1 MSLTAYYISEN
12 FNFELNKICQL
23 KRLYCFVNAT
33 GSQMDSAMLYNIL
46 ATLLIMLLWDKA
58 VRVLSK

>member
-1 MSLTAYYISEN
+1 MSIEKAVLFCERNRQSD
-12 FNFELNKICQL
+12 
-23 KRLYCFVNAT
+23 
-33 GSQMDSAMLYNIL
+33 GHWDSAMLYNIL